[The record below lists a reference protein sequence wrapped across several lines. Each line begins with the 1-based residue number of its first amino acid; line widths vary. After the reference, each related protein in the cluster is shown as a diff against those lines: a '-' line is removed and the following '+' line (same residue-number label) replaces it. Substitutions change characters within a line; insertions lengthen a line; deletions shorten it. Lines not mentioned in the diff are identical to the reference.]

1 MPRALVVASLLAG
14 AALFAGAAA
23 ARDEAT
29 IRKAAEAFLEG
40 DVKVEGVSR
49 AGFLGMWEVRVA
61 TSEGTRLLY
70 TTDEATHF
78 FIGTVYEGKTQTDL
92 TEQRMRKLNTV
103 RFADLPFNQAFK
115 IVRGKGTRQFAY
127 FSDPRCP
134 YCKKFDQEIVKM
146 DDVTVHVFLLPIISP
161 ESGPLSRA
169 VWCSPD
175 RAKAWQDLMLRD
187 IRPTANGNCPN
198 PIDRNLELGKKYRV
212 SGTPTLIFADGQRLA
227 GWRPAPQLSQL
238 LDQAQANK
246 Q

>member
-1 MPRALVVASLLAG
+1 MHRTLIAFLALA
-14 AALFAGAAA
+14 AALFAGGAS

-29 IRKAAEAFLEG
+29 VRKAAEAFIGE
-40 DVKVEGVSR
+40 DMKIDGVAR
-49 AGFLGMWEVRVA
+49 AGFLGLWEVRVA
-61 TSEGTRLLY
+61 TPEGTRLLY
-70 TTDEATHF
+70 TNDEATHF
-78 FIGTVYEGKTQTDL
+78 FIGSVFEGKTQSDL
-92 TEQRMRKLNTV
+92 TEQRMRRLNSV
-103 RFADLPFNQAFK
+103 RFADLPLNQAFK

-175 RAKAWQDLMLRD
+175 RAKAWQDLMLNNV
-187 IRPTANGNCPN
+187 RPTANGNCPN
-198 PIDRNLELGKKYRV
+198 PIDRNLELGRKFRV
-212 SGTPTLIFADGQRLA
+212 NGTPTLIFVDGQRMS
-227 GWRPAPQLSQL
+227 GWRPAPQLSKL
-238 LDQAQANK
+238 LDEAQANK

>member
-1 MPRALVVASLLAG
+1 MTRTLIAILALA
-14 AALFAGAAA
+14 AALFAGGAS

-29 IRKAAEAFLEG
+29 VRKAAEAFIGE
-40 DVKVEGVSR
+40 DMKIDGVAR
-49 AGFLGMWEVRVA
+49 AGFLGLWEVRVA
-61 TSEGTRLLY
+61 TPEGTRLLY
-70 TTDEATHF
+70 TNDEATHF
-78 FIGTVYEGKTQTDL
+78 FIGSVFEGKTQSDL
-92 TEQRMRKLNTV
+92 TEQRMRRLNSV
-103 RFADLPFNQAFK
+103 RFAELPLNQAFK

-175 RAKAWQDLMLRD
+175 RAKAWQDLMLNNVK
-187 IRPTANGNCPN
+187 PTANGNCSN
-198 PIDRNLELGKKYRV
+198 PIERNLELGRKLRV
-212 SGTPTLIFADGQRLA
+212 NGTPTLIFVDGQRMS
-227 GWRPAPQLSQL
+227 GWRPAPQLSKL
-238 LDQAQANK
+238 LDEAQANK